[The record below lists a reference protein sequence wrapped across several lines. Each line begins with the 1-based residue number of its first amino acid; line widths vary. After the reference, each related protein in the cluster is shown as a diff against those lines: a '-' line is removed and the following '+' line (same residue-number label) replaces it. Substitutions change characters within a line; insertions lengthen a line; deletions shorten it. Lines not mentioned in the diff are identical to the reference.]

1 MRSGNLM
8 FYAIVKPELRYISVP
23 NQSSYC
29 SNGASESLVTIIRR
43 GAVSSFSLTLLR
55 KNIFYPRHFQ
65 ATTRYRAMYILNDI
79 Y

>member
-43 GAVSSFSLTLLR
+43 GAVSSFSLTF
-55 KNIFYPRHFQ
+55 NIIEEEHFLS
-65 ATTRYRAMYILNDI
+65 TSFSSNYRAMYILNDI